1 MAKYNV
7 HQTLKG
13 FRDYLP
19 EKMIIRS
26 RVIRRLRSV
35 FEKYGYDELQTPALE
50 YKEVLTGKYGKEA
63 EKLIYLFTD
72 QGGRDVGLRYDLTVP
87 LTRVMA
93 SNRDLAIP
101 FKRYQIQP
109 VWRGDAPQKGRYREI
124 YQCDIDIVGSKSPMA
139 DAEILAIISDAL
151 TILGFDSF
159 KIRINSRKVLNESM
173 SSAKIPKESW
183 STVIASVDKLEKKG
197 KSAVK
202 KELGEKGL
210 SKSQIESVFKKL
222 ESAKPD
228 PFLGRT
234 LEFVKKLGV
243 DKNVI
248 FDPTLARG
256 LNYYTGPI
264 FESAVVEPGV
274 GSITGGGR
282 YDDLL
287 SDLGGPDLPATGTSF
302 GLDRIVDAI
311 TDLNLWKDLEK
322 TSSKVLVTIFSGKL
336 LGRSIEVVNLLRKSA
351 ISTELFPDES
361 AKLNK
366 QLKYADNKGIPWVVI
381 IGPNE
386 ALKGE
391 IVLKNM
397 STQKQ
402 ETVPTETLLTRIR

>member
-1 MAKYNV
+1 MVKSGV

-50 YKEVLTGKYGKEA
+50 YKEVLTGKYGEEA
-63 EKLIYLFTD
+63 EKLMYLFTD

-124 YQCDIDIVGSKSPMA
+124 YQCDVDIVGSKSPMA
-139 DAEILAIISDAL
+139 DAEILAIISDSL

-159 KIRINSRKVLNESM
+159 KTRINSRKVLNESM

-183 STVIASVDKLEKKG
+183 LTVISSVDKLEKKG
-197 KSAVK
+197 KSSVK

-210 SKSQIESVFKKL
+210 SKSQIDNVFKKL

-228 PFLGRT
+228 PFLNRT
-234 LEFVKKLGV
+234 LE
-243 DKNVI
+243 
-248 FDPTLARG
+248 
-256 LNYYTGPI
+256 
-264 FESAVVEPGV
+264 
-274 GSITGGGR
+274 
-282 YDDLL
+282 
-287 SDLGGPDLPATGTSF
+287 
-302 GLDRIVDAI
+302 
-311 TDLNLWKDLEK
+311 
-322 TSSKVLVTIFSGKL
+322 
-336 LGRSIEVVNLLRKSA
+336 
-351 ISTELFPDES
+351 
-361 AKLNK
+361 
-366 QLKYADNKGIPWVVI
+366 
-381 IGPNE
+381 
-386 ALKGE
+386 
-391 IVLKNM
+391 
-397 STQKQ
+397 
-402 ETVPTETLLTRIR
+402 